1 MVKKFDK
8 STKKLLTNRKICD
21 IINSQN
27 KRKKEFKMAKKMAE
41 IQAEVKTTVFNS
53 IKEQF
58 AENGEQYADFSI
70 AIPVEV
76 DGVEYWGKVTVV
88 CGQIKDTKT
97 SKAFNPFEA
106 REEWELDKEIKE
118 KERLAK
124 EKAKAEKIARSKKKS
139 E

>member
-1 MVKKFDK
+1 
-8 STKKLLTNRKICD
+8 
-21 IINSQN
+21 
-27 KRKKEFKMAKKMAE
+27 MAKKLSE
-41 IQAEVKTTVFNS
+41 IQNEVKTTVFNS
-53 IKEQF
+53 IKENF
-58 AENGEQYADFSI
+58 SENGEQYADFSI

-88 CGQIKDTKT
+88 CGQVKDTKT
-97 SKAFNPFEA
+97 SKAFDPFSA

-124 EKAKAEKIARSKKKS
+124 EKAKADKIARSKKK

>member
-1 MVKKFDK
+1 
-8 STKKLLTNRKICD
+8 
-21 IINSQN
+21 
-27 KRKKEFKMAKKMAE
+27 MAKKMAE
-41 IQAEVKTTVFNS
+41 IQAEVKTSVFNS
-53 IKEQF
+53 IKEHF

-70 AIPVEV
+70 AVPVEV

-97 SKAFNPFEA
+97 SKAFDPFVA
-106 REEWELDKEIKE
+106 KEEWELDKEIKE

-124 EKAKAEKIARSKKKS
+124 EKAKEEKLARSKKKS

>member
-1 MVKKFDK
+1 
-8 STKKLLTNRKICD
+8 
-21 IINSQN
+21 
-27 KRKKEFKMAKKMAE
+27 MAKKMAE

-88 CGQIKDTKT
+88 CGQVKDTKT

-118 KERLAK
+118 KEKLAK

>member
-1 MVKKFDK
+1 
-8 STKKLLTNRKICD
+8 
-21 IINSQN
+21 
-27 KRKKEFKMAKKMAE
+27 MAKKMAE
-41 IQAEVKTTVFNS
+41 IQAEVKATVFNS

-58 AENGEQYADFSI
+58 AETGEQYSDFSI
-70 AIPVEV
+70 AVPVEV

-97 SKAFNPFEA
+97 SKAFNPFEV

>member
-1 MVKKFDK
+1 
-8 STKKLLTNRKICD
+8 
-21 IINSQN
+21 
-27 KRKKEFKMAKKMAE
+27 MAKKLSE
-41 IQAEVKTTVFNS
+41 IQTEVKTTVFNS
-53 IKEQF
+53 IKELF

-70 AIPVEV
+70 AVPVEI

-88 CGQIKDTKT
+88 CGQVKDTKT
-97 SKAFNPFEA
+97 SSAFNPFDA

-124 EKAKAEKIARSKKKS
+124 EKAKADKIARSKKKS

>member
-1 MVKKFDK
+1 
-8 STKKLLTNRKICD
+8 
-21 IINSQN
+21 
-27 KRKKEFKMAKKMAE
+27 MAKKMAE

-76 DGVEYWGKVTVV
+76 DGVEYWSKVTVV

-97 SKAFNPFEA
+97 SKAFDPFIA
-106 REEWELDKEIKE
+106 KEEWELDKKIKE

>member
-1 MVKKFDK
+1 
-8 STKKLLTNRKICD
+8 
-21 IINSQN
+21 
-27 KRKKEFKMAKKMAE
+27 MAKKMAE

-58 AENGEQYADFSI
+58 AENGEQFADFSI
-70 AIPVEV
+70 AVPVEV

-97 SKAFNPFEA
+97 SKAFNPFEV
-106 REEWELDKEIKE
+106 REEWELEKEIKE

-124 EKAKAEKIARSKKKS
+124 ERLAKEKANADKIARSKKKS

>member
-1 MVKKFDK
+1 
-8 STKKLLTNRKICD
+8 LTNSTDYD

-41 IQAEVKTTVFNS
+41 IQAEVKATVFNS

-70 AIPVEV
+70 AVPVEV

-88 CGQIKDTKT
+88 CGQIKDTA
-97 SKAFNPFEA
+97 SAKAFDPFVVQADWKEDKATKAKLAEA
-106 REEWELDKEIKE
+106 
-118 KERLAK
+118 
-124 EKAKAEKIARSKKKS
+124 KAKAKEEKLARSKKKVS
-139 E
+139 D

>member
-1 MVKKFDK
+1 
-8 STKKLLTNRKICD
+8 
-21 IINSQN
+21 
-27 KRKKEFKMAKKMAE
+27 MAKKMAE
-41 IQAEVKTTVFNS
+41 IQAEVKATVFNS

-58 AENGEQYADFSI
+58 AENGEQFADFSI
-70 AIPVEV
+70 AVPVEV

-97 SKAFNPFEA
+97 SKAFDPFSA
-106 REEWELDKEIKE
+106 REEWKLDREIKE

-124 EKAKAEKIARSKKKS
+124 EKAKADKIARSKKKS

>member
-1 MVKKFDK
+1 
-8 STKKLLTNRKICD
+8 
-21 IINSQN
+21 
-27 KRKKEFKMAKKMAE
+27 MAKKMAE

-53 IKEQF
+53 IKERF

-88 CGQIKDTKT
+88 CGQIKDTKKT
-97 SKAFNPFEA
+97 KAFDPFIEQ
-106 REEWELDKEIKE
+106 ELWELDKETKE

-124 EKAKAEKIARSKKKS
+124 EKAKAENIARSKKKS